1 MMWDVQKLLGQLP
14 QPVVTILRQAT
25 PTLLEQMTEIRL
37 RSGQPLVVTVG
48 ERTLFLSKSGTVV
61 PAEQGFIIPQELVQ
75 ETMLSLCGHSL
86 HGIEKTLEQGF
97 FTAQGGFRIGVC
109 MQPYAPVQI
118 SSVVCPRRKPLGEPP
133 APFRR
138 RSFSVMRLRMN
149 TKQQLYSMLFSA
161 GCVLWSRYIV
171 VWGRSHFT
179 TLCCVD

>member
-109 MQPYAPVQI
+109 MQPYAVRQGRALSLCIRLPREVIGAASDIYSIWQCSQGLILAGPPGQRKNHHFAGSVPVDFLR
-118 SSVVCPRRKPLGEPP
+118 RRKNTHSNRP
-133 APFRR
+133 A
-138 RSFSVMRLRMN
+138 
-149 TKQQLYSMLFSA
+149 
-161 GCVLWSRYIV
+161 G
-171 VWGRSHFT
+171 
-179 TLCCVD
+179 

>member
-109 MQPYAPVQI
+109 MLCGRDGRCRFAFDCQGKLLGRHLI
-118 SSVVCPRRKPLGEPP
+118 FILFGSVHK
-133 APFRR
+133 
-138 RSFSVMRLRMN
+138 
-149 TKQQLYSMLFSA
+149 
-161 GCVLWSRYIV
+161 
-171 VWGRSHFT
+171 
-179 TLCCVD
+179 D

>member
-109 MQPYAPVQI
+109 MQPYAVRQGRALSLCIRLPREVI
-118 SSVVCPRRKPLGEPP
+118 GAASDIYSVWQRSQGLILAGPP
-133 APFRR
+133 A
-138 RSFSVMRLRMN
+138 SG
-149 TKQQLYSMLFSA
+149 K
-161 GCVLWSRYIV
+161 
-171 VWGRSHFT
+171 T
-179 TLCCVD
+179 TICGICAD

>member
-14 QPVVTILRQAT
+14 RPVAIILRQAT

-48 ERTLFLSKSGTVV
+48 EQTLFLSKSGTVV

-109 MQPYAPVQI
+109 MQPYAVRQGRALSLCI
-118 SSVVCPRRKPLGEPP
+118 
-133 APFRR
+133 
-138 RSFSVMRLRMN
+138 RLPSGSHLQNSGDWYYRIGAVPGAAA
-149 TKQQLYSMLFSA
+149 LRPGGA
-161 GCVLWSRYIV
+161 GDAYLPGWAYCGAHHAYL
-171 VWGRSHFT
+171 
-179 TLCCVD
+179 

>member
-109 MQPYAPVQI
+109 IRDGRCRFAFDCQGKLLGRHLI
-118 SSVVCPRRKPLGEPP
+118 FILFGSVHK
-133 APFRR
+133 
-138 RSFSVMRLRMN
+138 
-149 TKQQLYSMLFSA
+149 
-161 GCVLWSRYIV
+161 
-171 VWGRSHFT
+171 
-179 TLCCVD
+179 D

>member
-97 FTAQGGFRIGVC
+97 LQRRAGFVLGCACSLMLCGRDGRCRFAFDCQGKLLGRHLIFILFG
-109 MQPYAPVQI
+109 
-118 SSVVCPRRKPLGEPP
+118 SVHK
-133 APFRR
+133 
-138 RSFSVMRLRMN
+138 
-149 TKQQLYSMLFSA
+149 
-161 GCVLWSRYIV
+161 
-171 VWGRSHFT
+171 
-179 TLCCVD
+179 D

>member
-97 FTAQGGFRIGVC
+97 F
-109 MQPYAPVQI
+109 Y
-118 SSVVCPRRKPLGEPP
+118 
-133 APFRR
+133 
-138 RSFSVMRLRMN
+138 
-149 TKQQLYSMLFSA
+149 SA
-161 GCVLWSRYIV
+161 GRVSY
-171 VWGRSHFT
+171 WGVHAA
-179 TLCCVD
+179 LCCAAGTGAVALHSIAKGSYWGGI